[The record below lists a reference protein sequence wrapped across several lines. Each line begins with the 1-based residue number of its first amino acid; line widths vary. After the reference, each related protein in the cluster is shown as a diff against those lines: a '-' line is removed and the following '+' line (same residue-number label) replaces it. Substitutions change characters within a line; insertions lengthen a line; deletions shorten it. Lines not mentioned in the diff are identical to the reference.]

1 MSTSDSFFEMAKTV
15 QDTYSSGTMQGE
27 LYTLE
32 KIRDY
37 LNSVRETDEVRIIKS
52 YVNNGIE
59 DVQDR
64 IGKTPVGKVLNNLTQ
79 SK

>member
-32 KIRDY
+32 KIKDY

-79 SK
+79 

>member
-32 KIRDY
+32 KIKDY

-64 IGKTPVGKVLNNLTQ
+64 IGKTPVGKVLNSLTQ
-79 SK
+79 

>member
-1 MSTSDSFFEMAKTV
+1 MSSLDFLEMAKTV
-15 QDTYSSGTMQGE
+15 QDTYSSGSMQGE

-37 LNSVRETDEVRIIKS
+37 LKSVRETDEIRVIKS
-52 YVNNGIE
+52 YVNEGIE
-59 DVQDR
+59 DVQAR

>member
-15 QDTYSSGTMQGE
+15 QDTYSSGSMQGE

-37 LNSVRETDEVRIIKS
+37 LNSVRETDEIRVIKS
-52 YVNNGIE
+52 YVNDGIE
-59 DVQDR
+59 DVQAR

>member
-37 LNSVRETDEVRIIKS
+37 LNSVRETDEIRVIKS
-52 YVNNGIE
+52 YVNDGIE
-59 DVQDR
+59 DVKDR
-64 IGKTPVGKVLNNLTQ
+64 IGKTPVGKVLNNLT
-79 SK
+79 

>member
-1 MSTSDSFFEMAKTV
+1 MSSLDFLEMAKTV

-37 LNSVRETDEVRIIKS
+37 LKSVRETDEIRVIKS
-52 YVNNGIE
+52 YVNDGIE
-59 DVQDR
+59 DVQAR
-64 IGKTPVGKVLNNLTQ
+64 IGKTPVGKILNNLTQ